1 VAEIERNVATW
12 AAQRRMKKGLGRA
25 HSRIPQQVHSTP
37 AYEIIVQIDVNS
49 SGISEAIPAYASN
62 LAIRITLYCF
72 RLRHFALWHDS
83 RLDLVLRWPTAL
95 ILCRHC
101 LLLSTA

>member
-1 VAEIERNVATW
+1 
-12 AAQRRMKKGLGRA
+12 MKKDSVA
-25 HSRIPQQVHSTP
+25 HVHESLNRC
-37 AYEIIVQIDVNS
+37 IRRLLMKLLFKIDVKS

-72 RLRHFALWHDS
+72 RLRHFAVWHDS

-95 ILCRHC
+95 ILCRNC
-101 LLLSTA
+101 LLPSTA